1 MGAVRLSFV
10 LKEILVKHRLFTPQL
25 AESCGVF
32 FCPIILQ
39 ACYNEQRLYHK
50 VEKGETLYSIARKR
64 GVSVETLC
72 ELNHINK
79 TLRVRQGQILRYS

>member
-32 FCPIILQ
+32 FCPFILQ
-39 ACYNEQRLYHK
+39 TFW
-50 VEKGETLYSIARKR
+50 TLGAGNLADR
-64 GVSVETLC
+64 GKNNIFAS
-72 ELNHINK
+72 
-79 TLRVRQGQILRYS
+79 